1 MMEAIRA
8 LLCAGPFELALI
20 GASMVMAASSIVL
33 SLAALILREEEQDE
47 FL

>member
-1 MMEAIRA
+1 MMETIKA
-8 LLCAGPFELALI
+8 LLRAGPFELALM
-20 GASMVMAASSIVL
+20 GASMVMAATSIVL